1 MAQIKVAPDGCS
13 LDAEGHIWAA
23 DALNDRCVRVAPG
36 GEIVD
41 EVRVPGGLGIYACQL
56 GGDDGRTL
64 LLCSAPDFFE
74 HNRAAAREAVL
85 FTTTVD
91 VPHAGLP

>member
-1 MAQIKVAPDGCS
+1 
-13 LDAEGHIWAA
+13 
-23 DALNDRCVRVAPG
+23 VAPG
-36 GEIVD
+36 GEIV
-41 EVRVPGGLGIYACQL
+41 EQLTVPGGLGVFACQL
-56 GGDDGRTL
+56 GGADGRTL

-74 HNRAAAREAVL
+74 HNRATAREAVL

>member
-1 MAQIKVAPDGCS
+1 
-13 LDAEGHIWAA
+13 
-23 DALNDRCVRVAPG
+23 
-36 GEIVD
+36 
-41 EVRVPGGLGIYACQL
+41 
-56 GGDDGRTL
+56 L

-74 HNRAAAREAVL
+74 HNRVAANEAVL